1 MKDLTTSSVSMERTN
16 VLLRNALLTL
26 MMAKPFEKITLTDI
40 CKLGM
45 IPRSTFYRHFEDKYD
60 LLYHCFDKFS
70 QDAGIRLDVRII
82 QDREQ
87 TRQFFISLFHYLDQ
101 HKAIYKKLMANNLQG
116 SAIDCLRA
124 YLEKRITENIIET
137 FDCKIPN
144 GLPTNMFS
152 KIVAGIIL
160 SVGQC
165 YIESDEDYDIEK
177 LAGRLALCTDEGL
190 LAM

>member
-1 MKDLTTSSVSMERTN
+1 MKDLTTSSVSTERTN

-70 QDAGIRLDVRII
+70 QDAGIQLDVRII
-82 QDREQ
+82 QDRER

-160 SVGQC
+160 SAGQS
-165 YIESDEDYDIEK
+165 YIESDEDYDIEE

>member
-1 MKDLTTSSVSMERTN
+1 MNNEATLSVSVERTN

-26 MMAKPFEKITLTDI
+26 MMAKPFDKITLTDI

-70 QDAGIRLDVRII
+70 QDAGIRLDVSII
-82 QDREQ
+82 QDRER
-87 TRQFFISLFHYLDQ
+87 TRQFFVTLFHYLDQ
-101 HKAIYKKLMANNLQG
+101 HKAIYKKLMSNNLQG
-116 SAIDCLRA
+116 SAIECLRA
-124 YLEKRITENIIET
+124 YLEERITQNLIET
-137 FDCKIPN
+137 FDHKIPN

-160 SVGQC
+160 SAGQC
-165 YIESDEDYDIEK
+165 YIESDEKYDIDE
-177 LAGRLALCTDEGL
+177 LAGRLALCTDERL
-190 LAM
+190 LAL